1 MRNRSIVRR
10 AASLDTVRLFQLP
23 GNPTGRRQLTFA
35 ETPSICPFPI
45 KRVYWLHNLDESEV
59 RGGHAHRQLSQLIIS
74 VSGAFEIELD
84 DCESKRAYR
93 LESADMALIIPPMI
107 WRTIRVLRPHS
118 CLLVL
123 ASRPFE
129 ETDYIRDYR
138 EFVRA
143 FRLAVPIP
151 IERSRVRNSSP

>member
-1 MRNRSIVRR
+1 MSHGSVSRCASGLDAVRVLR
-10 AASLDTVRLFQLP
+10 LP
-23 GNPTGRRQLTFA
+23 GNPTGPRQLTFA
-35 ETPSICPFPI
+35 ETPSTCPFPI
-45 KRVYWLHNLDESEV
+45 QRVYWLHNLDENEV

-84 DCESKRAYR
+84 DSESKRAYR
-93 LESADMALIIPPMI
+93 LDSADMALLIPPMI

-118 CLLVL
+118 CLVVL
-123 ASRPFE
+123 ASAPFD

-143 FRLAVPIP
+143 CRLAGHP
-151 IERSRVRNSSP
+151 SD